1 MHYAGPCI
9 EQRERCLPFLILT
22 ISMCCNKLRWI
33 VNAADILADFIL
45 FLSQAALHSSIMV
58 KASVPGSLHLFDLFW
73 FSELCVIMG
82 LQKQTPRSS
91 LFPHLRHH
99 YRHHLSTAWFP
110 ILFFQLEELISSPPP
125 TYRNAFDDLQ
135 RHFCFHINNA
145 SDIVYH
151 DLLLHDINKYV
162 FKKIR

>member
-1 MHYAGPCI
+1 
-9 EQRERCLPFLILT
+9 
-22 ISMCCNKLRWI
+22 
-33 VNAADILADFIL
+33 
-45 FLSQAALHSSIMV
+45 
-58 KASVPGSLHLFDLFW
+58 
-73 FSELCVIMG
+73 MG